1 MDPGIPPGGL
11 HPRDCAR
18 LPSATKIFPD
28 KAEDRIS
35 LGISLSPRSSHVRLC
50 LRSSVKEIIAINT
63 STPREDRLRS
73 VSWYRGNYPGLVIV
87 LSGMVRLRQRR
98 SLKKVTSPAV
108 GSTANPKER
117 RDLPPDQSDLK
128 AGTAGKT
135 TDAGDSIPTIRNAEG
150 FMEISRV
157 APGRSTSKRL
167 VPGHH

>member
-87 LSGMVRLRQRR
+87 LSGMVRLRRR
-98 SLKKVTSPAV
+98 RFRKKAPSPAV
-108 GSTANPKER
+108 RSTANPGER
-117 RDLPPDQSDLK
+117 RDLSPDQSDLNT
-128 AGTAGKT
+128 GTAGKIA
-135 TDAGDSIPTIRNAEG
+135 DAGYRIPTIRNAEV
-150 FMEISRV
+150 FMGISRD
-157 APGRSTSKRL
+157 APGRSIRKKL